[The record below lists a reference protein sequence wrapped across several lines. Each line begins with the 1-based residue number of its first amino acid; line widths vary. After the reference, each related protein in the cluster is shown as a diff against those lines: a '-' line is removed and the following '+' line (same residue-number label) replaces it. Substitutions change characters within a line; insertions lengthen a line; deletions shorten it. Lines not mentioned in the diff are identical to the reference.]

1 MDYYKIKLNSL
12 IFYGIRLE
20 EQIEVIVLNV
30 NDVGSIGCDP
40 KCYNVISPDLSH
52 RDISV
57 IWSK

>member
-1 MDYYKIKLNSL
+1 M
-12 IFYGIRLE
+12 GIRLE

-30 NDVGSIGCDP
+30 NDVGSIGCYP
-40 KCYNVISPDLSH
+40 ECYNVIFPDLSH